1 MNHLIINYVILEEK
15 ICQQFM
21 APYKCLVHSQEQYGL
36 LYETKYMMALGSAIN
51 MVYDMV
57 VSTVATEALK
67 LTVLQGE
74 TVDDCNFHRV
84 HNFWFVGLIAAV
96 ALPQSMLS
104 LISVIDNPWG
114 VCCSRAVK
122 V

>member
-1 MNHLIINYVILEEK
+1 
-15 ICQQFM
+15 M

-51 MVYDMV
+51 MVYDMA